1 MKKRNYSSGR
11 LLRLPYTSHCL
22 RMSLLKFNLKYQINH
37 SDFLM
42 LQEKLNWRL
51 DIGLGEYILSPLGK
65 IR

>member
-1 MKKRNYSSGR
+1 MRKQIYSER
-11 LLRLPYTSHCL
+11 LFRIPYTGHCL
-22 RMSLLKFNLKYQINH
+22 RMSLLRSNLKYQINH

-42 LQEKLNWRL
+42 LQENLNWRL